1 MDVSAKRARDFEDTP
16 GDEARRWAMEIGNA
30 QEVLRPWH
38 EQAERIHAFYLD
50 ERQDAAEGEKRVN
63 LFTAN
68 VQTQEA
74 LLYGQAPRASV
85 ERRFGDP
92 ADDTARLA
100 GLLLERVLN
109 AELEPDGDTYNEAL
123 GNVLQ
128 DRLIGGMGQARVRYE
143 AEFETVTSEV
153 ETQSIMGLVRE
164 EKTEERKV
172 AESAPTDYVYWRD
185 FLWSPARVW
194 SQVRWVAF
202 RNEMTPEQVEAK
214 WGEEVADAIPY
225 GVGQSKEKEEDAPNP
240 WQRAEVWEIWDSSRK
255 VVVWWVPGYD
265 KTLEVKPDPY
275 ELKRFFPCGMPFFAN
290 PTTGKVVPRPDFTLS
305 EDQYRG
311 INKLTT
317 RIALLVEAVRAAGAY
332 DSTNEALR
340 NLLNG
345 DTENRLYPVQNWA
358 AFSEKGGL
366 RGSFELMPLDV
377 IVSAIQ
383 TLRLEKEAA
392 KAELYEVTGMSDLL
406 RGQAAQAG
414 ATATEQAIKSRFASV
429 RVQRLQ
435 QGFANF
441 ATTLLCLKAELICR
455 FFDEATILRLANAE
469 HMEDFRRPGAMQEA
483 VALLKSRF
491 HEYRVEVKAESLS
504 MADFASLRQ
513 ESMEVLQGIASFIQA
528 LTPLAQ
534 AVPGSMPYMLRVFQ
548 WGMSKIKGGSEVEGV
563 IDEAI
568 KAFEQQQAQAAANP
582 QQTPPDPKVLVEQMR
597 QQSERQKVSDE
608 LQADLQRTAAE
619 SQAKMQ
625 QESHQT
631 RENVNEALQK
641 AEIQR
646 AMKPIEPQRPGGVP

>member
-1 MDVSAKRARDFEDTP
+1 MDTGSKRAKDFEATP
-16 GDEARRWAMEIGNA
+16 QDEARRWAMEIGNA
-30 QEVLRPWH
+30 REVLREWH

-50 ERQDAAEGEKRVN
+50 ERKDVVEGEKRVN
-63 LFTAN
+63 LLTAN
-68 VQTQEA
+68 IQTQEA
-74 LLYGQAPRASV
+74 MLYGQMPRASV
-85 ERRFGDP
+85 ERRFSDA
-92 ADDTARLA
+92 ADDNARLA

-109 AELEPDGDTYNEAL
+109 AELDPDGDTYAQAL
-123 GNVLQ
+123 GHVLQ
-128 DRLIGGMGQARVRYE
+128 DRLIGGMGQARVRYD
-143 AEFETVTSEV
+143 V
-153 ETQSIMGLVRE
+153 ELEPVADTTEGE
-164 EKTEERKV
+164 EPAEERK
-172 AESAPTDYVYWRD
+172 ASESAPTDYVYWKD

-202 RNEMTPEQVEAK
+202 RNEMTAEQVTAR

-225 GVGQSKEKEEDAPNP
+225 GVGKSKEKEENAPNP
-240 WQRAEVWEIWDSSRK
+240 WQRAEVWEIWDSTRK
-255 VVVWWVPGYD
+255 LVFWWVPGYD
-265 KTLEVKPDPY
+265 KTLEQKADPY
-275 ELKRFFPCGMPFFAN
+275 ELKRFFPCGMPLFAN
-290 PTTGKVVPRPDFTLS
+290 PTTGQVVPRPDFVLS
-305 EDQYRG
+305 EDQYRD
-311 INKLTT
+311 INELTT
-317 RIALLVEAVRAAGAY
+317 RIALLVKAVRAAGAY
-332 DSTNEALR
+332 DQTNSALK

-345 DTENRLYPVQNWA
+345 SDGNEMYPVENWA

-366 RGSFELMPLDV
+366 RGAFELMPLDA

-435 QGFANF
+435 QGFAEF
-441 ATTLLCLKAELICR
+441 ATTLLGLKAEIICR
-455 FFDEATILRLANAE
+455 FFDAATILKLANAE
-469 HMEDFRRPGAMQEA
+469 HMEDAKRPGALDAA

-513 ESMEVLQGIASFIQA
+513 ESMEVLQGIAAFIQA

-548 WGMSKIKGGSEVEGV
+548 WGMSKIKGGAEVEGV

-568 KAFEQQQAQAAANP
+568 KAFETAQAQAAANP
-582 QQTPPDPKVLVEQMR
+582 QQQAPDPKLLVEQQR
-597 QQSERQKVSDE
+597 AQTERTKVQDE
-608 LQADLQRTAAE
+608 LQADLVRTAAE

-631 RENVNEALQK
+631 QENVKEALQK

-646 AMKPIEPQRPGGVP
+646 AARPMEPVRPGGIP

>member
-1 MDVSAKRARDFEDTP
+1 MDVASKRAQDFQDTP
-16 GDEARRWAMEIGNA
+16 QDEARRWAMEIGNA

-38 EQAERIHAFYLD
+38 EQAERIHAWYLD
-50 ERQDAAEGEKRVN
+50 ERQDALDGEKRVN

-85 ERRFGDP
+85 NRRFGDP
-92 ADDTARLA
+92 ADDDARLA

-109 AELEPDGDTYNEAL
+109 AELDPDGDTYNEAL
-123 GNVLQ
+123 GHVLQ

-143 AEFETVTSEV
+143 VEFEPVGEV
-153 ETQSIMGLVRE
+153 VEGE
-164 EKTEERKV
+164 PPAEERK
-172 AESAPTDYVYWRD
+172 AKESAPTDYVFWKD

-202 RNEMTPEQVEAK
+202 RNELTAEQVEGR
-214 WGEEVADAIPY
+214 WGKEVADEIPY
-225 GVGQSKEKEEDAPNP
+225 NVGASKEKEEDAPNP
-240 WQRAEVWEIWDSSRK
+240 WQRAEVWEIWDKTRGL
-255 VVVWWVPGYD
+255 VFWWVPGYD
-265 KTLEVKPDPY
+265 KVLEQKPDPY
-275 ELKRFFPCGMPFFAN
+275 ELKRFFPCGMPLFAN
-290 PTTGKVVPRPDFTLS
+290 PTTGKVVPRPDFALS
-305 EDQYRG
+305 EDQYRD
-311 INKLTT
+311 INTLTT
-317 RIALLVEAVRAAGAY
+317 RISNLVKAVRAAGAY
-332 DSTNEALR
+332 DSSNKALID
-340 NLLNG
+340 LLNG
-345 DTENRLYPVQNWA
+345 DEGNKLYPVENYG

-366 RGSFELMPLDV
+366 RGAFEMLPLDV

-414 ATATEQAIKSRFASV
+414 ASATEQAIKSRFASV
-429 RVQRLQ
+429 RVQRMQ

-441 ATTLLCLKAELICR
+441 ATELLQIKAEVICR
-455 FFDEATILRLANAE
+455 FFDEGTILRLANAE
-469 HMEDFRRPGAMQEA
+469 QMEDAQRPGALQRA

-513 ESMEVLQGIASFIQA
+513 ESMEVLQGIAAFIQA
-528 LTPLAQ
+528 ITPLAQ
-534 AVPGSMPYMLRVFQ
+534 TVPGSMPYMLKVFQ
-548 WGMSKIKGGSEVEGV
+548 WGMSKIKGGAEVEGV

-582 QQTPPDPKVLVEQMR
+582 QQAPPDPKIVVEQMR
-597 QQSERQKVSDE
+597 QQNEKQKVQEE

-646 AMKPIEPQRPGGVP
+646 ATRPPEPQRQGGVP

>member
-1 MDVSAKRARDFEDTP
+1 MTDSSSKRAKDFDDSP
-16 GDEARRWAMEIGNA
+16 QGEARRWAMEIGNA
-30 QEVLRPWH
+30 REVLRPWH
-38 EQAERIHAFYLD
+38 EQAEAIHAFYLD
-50 ERQDAAEGEKRVN
+50 ERRDVAEGEKRVN

-74 LLYGQAPRASV
+74 LLYGQMPRASV
-85 ERRFGDP
+85 ERRFADS
-92 ADDTARLA
+92 ADDAARLA

-109 AELEPDGDTYNEAL
+109 AELDPDGDTYSQAL
-123 GNVLQ
+123 GHVLQ

-143 AEFETVTSEV
+143 PVFGPAEEE
-153 ETQSIMGLVRE
+153 GL
-164 EKTEERKV
+164 EERKV
-172 AESAPTDYVYWRD
+172 DESAPTDYVYWRD

-202 RNEMTPEQVEAK
+202 RNELTPEQVEARWDK
-214 WGEEVADAIPY
+214 ETADAVPY

-240 WQRAEVWEIWDSSRK
+240 WQRAEVWEIWDKSRK
-255 VVVWWVPGYD
+255 LVIWWVPGHD
-265 KTLEVKPDPY
+265 KTLETKPDPY
-275 ELKRFFPCGMPFFAN
+275 ELKRFFPCGMPLFAN
-290 PTTGKVVPRPDFTLS
+290 PTTGKVVPRPDFTLT
-305 EDQYRG
+305 EDQYRD
-311 INKLTT
+311 INELTT
-317 RIALLVEAVRAAGAY
+317 RIALLVHAVRAAGAY
-332 DSTNEALR
+332 DSNNHALR

-345 DTENRLYPVQNWA
+345 DNANELYPVENWA

-366 RGSFELMPLDV
+366 RGAFEMMPLDV

-429 RVQRLQ
+429 RIQRLQ
-435 QGFANF
+435 QGFAEF
-441 ATTLLCLKAELICR
+441 ATTLLGLKAELICR

-469 HMEDFRRPGAMQEA
+469 HMEDFKRQGAMQEA
-483 VALLKSRF
+483 VALLKSRL

-504 MADFASLRQ
+504 MADFTSLRQ
-513 ESMEVLQGIASFIQA
+513 ESMEVLQGIAAFLQA
-528 LTPLAQ
+528 LTPMAQ
-534 AVPGSMPYMLRVFQ
+534 AIPGSTPYMLRVFQ
-548 WGMSKIKGGSEVEGV
+548 WGMSKIKGGAEIEGV

-568 KAFEQQQAQAAANP
+568 KAFEMAQAQAASNP
-582 QQTPPDPKVLVEQMR
+582 QQQAPDPKLLVEEQR
-597 QQSERQKVSDE
+597 AQTERTKVQDE
-608 LQADLQRTAAE
+608 LQADLMRTAAE
-619 SQAKMQ
+619 SRAKME

-631 RENVNEALQK
+631 QENVKEALQK

-646 AMKPIEPQRPGGVP
+646 ITRPPEPQRPGGMP

>member
-1 MDVSAKRARDFEDTP
+1 MDTASKRAQDFQETP
-16 GDEARRWAMEIGNA
+16 EDEARRWAMEIGNA
-30 QEVLRPWH
+30 REVLRPWH

-50 ERQDAAEGEKRVN
+50 ERQDAPEGEKRVN

-85 ERRFGDP
+85 NRRFGDP
-92 ADDTARLA
+92 ADDDARLA

-109 AELEPDGDTYNEAL
+109 AELDPDGDTYSEAL
-123 GNVLQ
+123 GHVLQ

-143 AEFETVTSEV
+143 VELELVGEV
-153 ETQSIMGLVRE
+153 VEGGPPP
-164 EKTEERKV
+164 EERK
-172 AESAPTDYVYWRD
+172 ASESAPTDYVYWRD

-202 RNEMTPEQVEAK
+202 RNEMTAEQVEER
-214 WGEEVADAIPY
+214 WGEEVSRDIPY
-225 GVGQSKEKEEDAPNP
+225 GVGQSQEKEEDAPNP
-240 WQRAEVWEIWDSSRK
+240 WQRAEVWEIWDSTRK
-255 VVVWWVPGYD
+255 LVFWWVPSYD
-265 KTLEVKPDPY
+265 KVLEQKADPY

-305 EDQYRG
+305 EDQYRD
-311 INKLTT
+311 INELTT
-317 RIALLVEAVRAAGAY
+317 RIALLVKAVRAAGAY
-332 DSTNEALR
+332 DSSNEALK
-340 NLLNG
+340 NLLDG
-345 DTENRLYPVQNWA
+345 DTRNRLYPVQNWA
-358 AFSEKGGL
+358 GFSEKGGL
-366 RGSFELMPLDV
+366 RGGFELMPLEV

-383 TLRLEKEAA
+383 TLRIEKEAA

-414 ATATEQAIKSRFASV
+414 ASATEQAIKSRFASV

-441 ATTLLCLKAELICR
+441 ATALLGIKAEVICR
-455 FFDEATILRLANAE
+455 FFDAATILRLANAE
-469 HMEDFRRPGAMQEA
+469 QMEDAKRPGAMDAA

-513 ESMEVLQGIASFIQA
+513 ESMEVLQGIAAFMQA
-528 LTPLAQ
+528 LTPMAQ
-534 AVPGSMPYMLRVFQ
+534 AIPGSMPYLLRVFQ
-548 WGMSKIKGGSEVEGV
+548 WGMSKIKGGAEVEGV

-582 QQTPPDPKVLVEQMR
+582 QQAPPDPKLLVEQAR
-597 QQSERQKVSDE
+597 AAADEKKVQNE
-608 LQADLQRTAAE
+608 LQADIIRTREE

-631 RENVNEALQK
+631 RENVTEALQK

-646 AMKPIEPQRPGGVP
+646 AMHPPAPVQPGGVS